1 MPLPNIPIS
10 VLQEKNQLATTERFI
25 WLYEIFVP
33 STPTTTTYRL
43 TKQVESISFDGQIY
57 SPFPISH
64 NTIVRDNTGDLP
76 TTTLTVSNMTR
87 EVIATL
93 ENYDGLVGQRVR
105 IILTHSLLLAGG
117 GVVLAEE
124 DFEVIHSSANAEAVT
139 LQLGTM
145 NLFDSFVP
153 KNRMARYHCRHLYQ
167 GAACGYSLDPGSPYY
182 LSTCDK
188 SLYGLNGCIKH
199 GQSYTDAG
207 LDPIHPDRFGGF
219 PGIPIPLTGG
229 GI

>member
-1 MPLPNIPIS
+1 MPLPHFPPS
-10 VLQEKNQLATTERFI
+10 LLQEKNQLATGERFI
-25 WLYEIFVP
+25 WLYEVNVP

-43 TKQVESISFDGQIY
+43 TKQVEAIEFEGQTF

-64 NTIVRDNTGDLP
+64 NTVVRDNTGDLP
-76 TTTLTVSNMTR
+76 TTSLTVSNMSR
-87 EVIATL
+87 EIIATL

-124 DFEVIHSSANAEAVT
+124 DFEVINSSATAEAVT

-153 KNRMARYHCRHLYQ
+153 KNRMARYHCRHQYQ
-167 GAACGYSLDPGSPYY
+167 SAACGYSLSSGSSYY
-182 LSTCDK
+182 LSSCDK
-188 SLYGLNGCIKH
+188 SLYGLNGCVVH

-207 LDPIHPDRFGGF
+207 LTPIHPDRFGGF
-219 PGIPIPLTGG
+219 PGIPVPLTGG